1 MAVKHLTINFG
12 KNVGFLSRGK
22 SILKKLPLFST
33 APTLRTPHRYINIK
47 QFVIICPVKIYFFTS
62 KPVKIIILVMLHD
75 KEQLSEVNIVFMCNI
90 LIKTSAAILRKF
102 F

>member
-1 MAVKHLTINFG
+1 
-12 KNVGFLSRGK
+12 
-22 SILKKLPLFST
+22 
-33 APTLRTPHRYINIK
+33 
-47 QFVIICPVKIYFFTS
+47 
-62 KPVKIIILVMLHD
+62 MLHD